1 MIAFFGVFD
10 RNISFRL
17 NFGST
22 PPKAEAEAEAELGNV
37 NLLNVK
43 P

>member
-22 PPKAEAEAEAELGNV
+22 PPKAEAEAELGNV